1 MYELKVEGMTCS
13 GCAKSVTNSVKKVD
27 SAASVEV
34 DLKTK
39 LVKVN
44 STSNQV
50 DISASIVNAGFTV
63 VSVKSV

>member
-1 MYELKVEGMTCS
+1 MYEFKVEGMTCG

-27 SAASVEV
+27 SDASVEV

-39 LVKVN
+39 LVKIN
-44 STSNQV
+44 STKNQA

-63 VSVKSV
+63 VSAKSI